1 MAKKKKV
8 TEPEE
13 NFPLAE
19 ISTQPITETIEK
31 NYMPYVMSVII
42 SRAIPEIDG
51 FKPSHRKLLYTMYKM
66 NLMNGPRTKST
77 NVVGATMTLNPHG
90 DASIY
95 ETMVRM
101 TTGHAA
107 LLHPFIDSKGTWGLH
122 STNMEVAASRYTEVK
137 LAKICNEIFGGIN
150 KNAVDLID
158 NYDATQK
165 EPVLLPVSFPNILVS
180 SNLGIAVGMAS
191 NICSFNLSE
200 ICDGTI
206 ELLKNSHLS
215 VDRMLDIVKAPDF
228 PGGGFIIYNR
238 EKMKELYETGRGT
251 VKIRAK
257 YEYDKDNNC
266 INITQIPFSTSIE
279 LIMKKIAD
287 LIKEGKL
294 KEITDY
300 RDEIGIEGFRFTL
313 DLRRGVDPDTLMLKL
328 FKLTP
333 LEDNMGCNFN
343 VLIDGTP
350 KVLGV
355 IGILNEWITFRINCL
370 RREFTFDLNAKKYKL
385 ELLRGLGKILLDID
399 KAIKIVRETSNDADV
414 VPNLANAFDL
424 TLRQAEYVAEIKLRN
439 LNKEYIINRIEEIE
453 SLQKEIA
460 TLEETINSDR
470 KIKDVII
477 KQLKNVKEKYGIPRR
492 SLILSQDDIQIYKE
506 SENIENFNI
515 RTVFTKEGYF
525 KKCTLV
531 SLRASDEQMLKD
543 GDRIIISEDG
553 ENRDSVVFFSD
564 KAQAYKAKLSD
575 FDCLK
580 ASVLGDYIPSKLS
593 FDPGEKAVFMK
604 IIPDDFEPKNL
615 IFIFEN
621 GKGVKVS
628 MKNYETKSNR
638 RKLTG
643 AYSSASPI
651 VAIFYEDEPFNIILV
666 SDNRRAIMIS
676 TKLIPE
682 KSTRTAGG
690 VTLFNIKK
698 NQKIASAFKE
708 SDAPFNNT
716 GKYRKIKIPAVGTL
730 LEQYDIDARQIGIE

>member
-1 MAKKKKV
+1 MARRKKI

-90 DASIY
+90 DSSIY

-137 LAKICNEIFGGIN
+137 LAKICAEIFGGIN

-206 ELLKNSHLS
+206 ELLKNSHIS
-215 VDRMLDIVKAPDF
+215 TDRMLDIVKAPDF

-238 EKMKELYETGRGT
+238 DKMKELYETGKGT

-266 INITQIPFSTSIE
+266 INITEIPFSTSIE

-313 DLRRGVDPDTLMLKL
+313 DLRRGIDPDTLMLKL

-343 VLIDGTP
+343 VLINGTP
-350 KVLGV
+350 KVLGI
-355 IGILNEWITFRINCL
+355 IGILSEWINFRVNCL
-370 RREFTFDLNAKKYKL
+370 RREFTFDLNAKKDKL

-414 VPNLANAFDL
+414 VPNLAKAFDL
-424 TLRQAEYVAEIKLRN
+424 TMRQAEYVAEIKLRN
-439 LNKEYIINRIEEIE
+439 LNKEYILNRIDEIE

-460 TLEETINSDR
+460 DLEETINSDR

-477 KQLKNVKEKYGIPRR
+477 KQLKAIKDKYGIPRK
-492 SLILSQDDIQIYKE
+492 SLILAQDDIQIYKE

-543 GDRIIISEDG
+543 GDRIILSEDG

-564 KAQAYKAKLSD
+564 RAQAYKAKLAD

-580 ASVLGDYIPSKLS
+580 ASVLGDYVPSKLS
-593 FDPGEKAVFMK
+593 FDAGEKAIFMK
-604 IIPDDFEPKNL
+604 LIPDNFEPKNL

-651 VAIFYEDEPFNIILV
+651 VGIFYEDEPFNLILV

-682 KSTRTAGG
+682 KSTRSAGG

-698 NQKIASAFKE
+698 NQKIAAAFKE
-708 SDAPFNNT
+708 TDAPFTNT
-716 GKYRKIKIPAVGTL
+716 GKYRKIKIPATGTL

>member
-1 MAKKKKV
+1 MARKKKI

-90 DASIY
+90 DSSIY

-137 LAKICNEIFGGIN
+137 LAKICAEIFGGIN
-150 KNAVDLID
+150 KNAVDLVD

-165 EPVLLPVSFPNILVS
+165 EPLLLPVSFPNILVS

-206 ELLKNSHLS
+206 ELLKNSHIS
-215 VDRMLDIVKAPDF
+215 TDRMLDIVKAPDF

-238 EKMKELYETGRGT
+238 DKMKELYETGKGT

-266 INITQIPFSTSIE
+266 INITEIPFSTSIE

-343 VLIDGTP
+343 VLINGTP
-350 KVLGV
+350 KVLGI
-355 IGILNEWITFRINCL
+355 IGILSEWINFRVNCL
-370 RREFTFDLNAKKYKL
+370 RREFTFDLNAKKDKL

-414 VPNLANAFDL
+414 VPNLAKAFDL
-424 TLRQAEYVAEIKLRN
+424 TMRQAEYVAEIKLRN
-439 LNKEYIINRIEEIE
+439 LNKEYILNRIEEIE
-453 SLQKEIA
+453 SLQNEIA
-460 TLEETINSDR
+460 DLEETIGSDR

-477 KQLKNVKEKYGIPRR
+477 KQLKTIKEKYGIPRK
-492 SLILSQDDIQIYKE
+492 SLILAQDDIQIYKE

-515 RTVFTKEGYF
+515 RTIFTRDGYF

-531 SLRASDEQMLKD
+531 SLRASDEHMLKD
-543 GDRIIISEDG
+543 GDKIILSEDG

-564 KAQAYKAKLSD
+564 KAQAYKAKLAD

-580 ASVLGDYIPSKLS
+580 ASVLGDYVPSKLS
-593 FDPGEKAVFMK
+593 FDAGERAIFMK
-604 IIPDDFEPKNL
+604 LIPDNFEPKNL

-643 AYSSASPI
+643 AYSTASPI
-651 VAIFYEDEPFNIILV
+651 VGIFYEDEPFNLILV

-682 KSTRTAGG
+682 KSTRSAGG

-698 NQKIASAFKE
+698 NQKIAAAFKE
-708 SDAPFNNT
+708 TDAPFANT
-716 GKYRKIKIPAVGTL
+716 GKYKKIKIPATGTL

>member
-1 MAKKKKV
+1 MARKKKI

-90 DASIY
+90 DSSIY

-137 LAKICNEIFGGIN
+137 LAKICAEIFGGIN
-150 KNAVDLID
+150 KNAVDLVD

-165 EPVLLPVSFPNILVS
+165 EPLLLPVSFPNILVS

-206 ELLKNSHLS
+206 ELLKNSHIS
-215 VDRMLDIVKAPDF
+215 TDRMLDIIKAPDF

-238 EKMKELYETGRGT
+238 DKMKELYETGKGT

-266 INITQIPFSTSIE
+266 INITEIPFSTSIE

-313 DLRRGVDPDTLMLKL
+313 DLRRGVDPETLMLKL

-343 VLIDGTP
+343 VLINGTP
-350 KVLGV
+350 KVLGI
-355 IGILNEWITFRINCL
+355 IGILSEWINFRVNCL
-370 RREFTFDLNAKKYKL
+370 RREFTFDLNAKKDKL

-414 VPNLANAFDL
+414 VPNLAKAFDL
-424 TLRQAEYVAEIKLRN
+424 TMRQAEYVAEIKLRN
-439 LNKEYIINRIEEIE
+439 LNKEYILNRIEEIE

-460 TLEETINSDR
+460 DLEETIGSDR

-477 KQLKNVKEKYGIPRR
+477 KQLKAIKDKYGIPRK
-492 SLILSQDDIQIYKE
+492 SLILAQDDIQIYKE

-515 RTVFTKEGYF
+515 RAVFTKEGYF

-543 GDRIIISEDG
+543 GDRIILSEEG

-564 KAQAYKAKLSD
+564 KAQAYKAKLAD

-580 ASVLGDYIPSKLS
+580 ASVLGDYVPSKLS
-593 FDPGEKAVFMK
+593 FDAGEKAIFMK
-604 IIPDDFEPKNL
+604 LIPENFEPKNL

-621 GKGVKVS
+621 GKGVKIS

-643 AYSSASPI
+643 AYSTASPI
-651 VAIFYEDEPFNIILV
+651 VGIFYEDEPFNLILV

-682 KSTRTAGG
+682 KSTRSAGG

-698 NQKIASAFKE
+698 NQKIAAAFKE
-708 SDAPFNNT
+708 TDAPFENT
-716 GKYRKIKIPAVGTL
+716 GKYRKIKIPATGTL

>member
-1 MAKKKKV
+1 MARKKKI

-90 DASIY
+90 DSSIY

-137 LAKICNEIFGGIN
+137 LAKICAEIFGGIN
-150 KNAVDLID
+150 KNAVDLVD

-165 EPVLLPVSFPNILVS
+165 EPLLLPVSFPNILVS

-206 ELLKNSHLS
+206 ELLKNSHIS
-215 VDRMLDIVKAPDF
+215 TDRMLDIIKAPDF

-238 EKMKELYETGRGT
+238 DKMKELYETGKGT

-266 INITQIPFSTSIE
+266 INITEIPFSTSIE

-343 VLIDGTP
+343 VLINGTP
-350 KVLGV
+350 KVLGI
-355 IGILNEWITFRINCL
+355 IGILSEWINFRVNCL
-370 RREFTFDLNAKKYKL
+370 RREFTFDLNAKKDKL

-414 VPNLANAFDL
+414 VPNLAKAFDL
-424 TLRQAEYVAEIKLRN
+424 TMRQAEYVAEIKLRN
-439 LNKEYIINRIEEIE
+439 LNKEYILNRIEEIE

-460 TLEETINSDR
+460 DLEETIGSDR

-477 KQLKNVKEKYGIPRR
+477 KQLKAIKDKYGIPRK
-492 SLILSQDDIQIYKE
+492 SLILAQDDIQIYKE

-515 RTVFTKEGYF
+515 RAVFTKEGYF

-543 GDRIIISEDG
+543 GDRIVLSEEG

-564 KAQAYKAKLSD
+564 KAQAYKAKLAD

-580 ASVLGDYIPSKLS
+580 ASVLGDYVPSKLS
-593 FDPGEKAVFMK
+593 FDAGEKAIFMK
-604 IIPDDFEPKNL
+604 LIPENFEPKNL

-643 AYSSASPI
+643 AYSTASPI
-651 VAIFYEDEPFNIILV
+651 VGIFYEDEPFNLILV

-682 KSTRTAGG
+682 KSTRSAGG

-698 NQKIASAFKE
+698 NQKIAAAFKE
-708 SDAPFNNT
+708 TDAPFANT
-716 GKYRKIKIPAVGTL
+716 GKYKKIKIPATGTL

>member
-370 RREFTFDLNAKKYKL
+370 RRELTFDLNAKKDKL

>member
-1 MAKKKKV
+1 MARKKKI

-51 FKPSHRKLLYTMYKM
+51 FKPSHRKLLYTLYKM

-90 DASIY
+90 DSSIY

-137 LAKICNEIFGGIN
+137 LAKICAEIFGGIN
-150 KNAVDLID
+150 KNAVDLVD

-165 EPVLLPVSFPNILVS
+165 EPLLLPVSFPNILVS

-206 ELLKNSHLS
+206 ELLKNSHIS
-215 VDRMLDIVKAPDF
+215 TDRMLDIVKAPDF

-238 EKMKELYETGRGT
+238 DKMKELYETGKGT

-266 INITQIPFSTSIE
+266 INITEIPFSTSIE

-343 VLIDGTP
+343 VLINGTP
-350 KVLGV
+350 KVLGI
-355 IGILNEWITFRINCL
+355 IGILSEWINFRVNCL
-370 RREFTFDLNAKKYKL
+370 RREFTFDLNAKKDKL

-414 VPNLANAFDL
+414 VPNLAKAFDL
-424 TLRQAEYVAEIKLRN
+424 TMRQAEYVAEIKLRN
-439 LNKEYIINRIEEIE
+439 LNKEYILNRIEEIE
-453 SLQKEIA
+453 SLQNEIA
-460 TLEETINSDR
+460 DLEETIGSDR

-477 KQLKNVKEKYGIPRR
+477 KQLKTIKEKYGIPRK
-492 SLILSQDDIQIYKE
+492 SLILAQDDIQIYKE

-515 RTVFTKEGYF
+515 RTIFTRDGYF

-531 SLRASDEQMLKD
+531 SLRASDEHMLKD
-543 GDRIIISEDG
+543 GDKIILSEDG

-564 KAQAYKAKLSD
+564 KAQAYKAKLAD

-580 ASVLGDYIPSKLS
+580 ASVLGDYVPSKLS
-593 FDPGEKAVFMK
+593 FDAGERAIFMK
-604 IIPDDFEPKNL
+604 LIPDNFEPKNL

-643 AYSSASPI
+643 AYSTASPI
-651 VAIFYEDEPFNIILV
+651 VGIFYEDEPFNLILV

-682 KSTRTAGG
+682 KSTRSAGG

-698 NQKIASAFKE
+698 NQKIAAAFKE
-708 SDAPFNNT
+708 TDAPFANT
-716 GKYRKIKIPAVGTL
+716 GKYKKIKIPATGTL

>member
-1 MAKKKKV
+1 MAKKKKI

-137 LAKICNEIFGGIN
+137 LAKICAEIFGGIN

-206 ELLKNSHLS
+206 ELLKNSHIS
-215 VDRMLDIVKAPDF
+215 TDRMLDIIKAPDF
-228 PGGGFIIYNR
+228 PGGGFIIYSR
-238 EKMKELYETGRGT
+238 DKMKELYETGRGT

-266 INITQIPFSTSIE
+266 INITEIPFSTSIE

-343 VLIDGTP
+343 VLINGTP
-350 KVLGV
+350 KVLGI
-355 IGILNEWITFRINCL
+355 IGILSEWISFRINCL
-370 RREFTFDLNAKKYKL
+370 RREFTFDLNAKKDKL

-424 TLRQAEYVAEIKLRN
+424 TIRQAEYVAEIKLRN
-439 LNKEYIINRIEEIE
+439 LNKEYIINRIDEIE

-460 TLEETINSDR
+460 DLEETVNSDR

-477 KQLKNVKEKYGIPRR
+477 KQLKSVKEKYGIPRK
-492 SLILSQDDIQIYKE
+492 SLILSSDDIQIYKE
-506 SENIENFNI
+506 SENIENYNV

-543 GDRIIISEDG
+543 GDRIVISEEA
-553 ENRDSVVFFSD
+553 ENRDSIVFFSD
-564 KAQAYKAKLSD
+564 QAQAYKAKLSD

-580 ASVLGDYIPSKLS
+580 ASVLGDYVPSKLS
-593 FDPGEKAVFMK
+593 FDAGEKAIFMK
-604 IIPDDFEPKNL
+604 VIPDNFEPKNL

-643 AYSSASPI
+643 AYSSSSPI
-651 VAIFYEDEPFNIILV
+651 VGIFYEDEPFNLILV

-698 NQKIASAFKE
+698 NQKIAAAFKE
-708 SDAPFNNT
+708 SDAPFANT
-716 GKYRKIKIPAVGTL
+716 GKYKKIKVPATGTL